1 MKPINGDGQTSE
13 ALAEALETIVADADD
28 EEAVTLGA
36 ARDRLKAALAEE
48 GRDARPES
56 TNGHSV
62 YAELQ
67 ALVEEY
73 GEDAPA
79 REFAAMKAS
88 ESLSELIEELLDH
101 TEDEE
106 SVTIGLVR
114 EAVKEA
120 MTDPHAE
127 NVLVAELDALIERYG
142 EDALAEDVLRSG

>member
-1 MKPINGDGQTSE
+1 MKAINGDGPTSE
-13 ALAEALETIVADADD
+13 ALAEALETIVSDADD
-28 EEAVTLGA
+28 DEAVTLGA
-36 ARDRLKAALAEE
+36 ARDRLKAALAAE
-48 GRDARPES
+48 GHDVAPES
-56 TNGHSV
+56 ANGNSV

-88 ESLSELIEELLDH
+88 DGLSELIEELLEH

-120 MTDPHAE
+120 MIDPGAE
-127 NVLVAELDALIERYG
+127 DALVAELDALIERYG